1 MSPIKPSV
9 IVNGREY
16 AWPQQP
22 VVVVCIDGSE
32 PDYIIEAIRA
42 GAMPWMAQVIGE
54 KRTDGQAV
62 EGRGIDLRGD
72 CVIPSFTNPN
82 NMSIVTGVL
91 PEVHGIC
98 GNFYY
103 DRETGVEIM
112 MNDPALLRAPT
123 LFKAFQVAGAKI
135 AIITAKDKLR
145 RLLGHGLSLD
155 GARDEQC
162 SDLFLVG
169 ESRRGQRPAQ
179 RHRQRG

>member
-1 MSPIKPSV
+1 MAGNMP
-9 IVNGREY
+9 GRNN
-16 AWPQQP
+16 P

-32 PDYIIEAIRA
+32 PDYITEAIRA
-42 GAMPWMAQVIGE
+42 GAMPWMAQVIGD
-54 KRTDGQAV
+54 KGTDGQAAD
-62 EGRGIDLRGD
+62 GRGIDLRGD

-123 LFKAFQVAGAKI
+123 LFKGI
-135 AIITAKDKLR
+135 S
-145 RLLGHGLSLD
+145 G
-155 GARDEQC
+155 
-162 SDLFLVG
+162 
-169 ESRRGQRPAQ
+169 SRRQNRHH
-179 RHRQRG
+179 HRQRQAQTAARPWVESGRRP